1 MSSIL
6 NDTLHQTQL
15 VTLRSREFTQRY
27 NEDDNSDILFQL
39 SQPIIV
45 PSNVDI
51 YVTLNVF
58 RFVNGM
64 YNVPNSSHILYWRSL
79 KSGVWSDHSLTVPIG
94 NWNIDDLITYLDAN
108 QSPKDITFTYDP
120 KTFKVK
126 AVHHTSSTTS
136 IELLPLPNNILGR
149 IGFNE
154 KETTVIPTGVDGVTS
169 PNLIDLLGTQNLYIN
184 IDDLQ
189 LGSNSTLGYGNN
201 NVLDH
206 IAIIVPQGTG
216 QTYTSNGLSLKCG
229 VKKITQLRVQLFT
242 GEGILA
248 ELNNTEWYLSLLF
261 NFKYENEFK
270 APKYFTDVTGDGRI
284 DINDLIALYNQQQLQ
299 PQTLPN
305 T

>member
-6 NDTLHQTQL
+6 NDTLHPTQL
-15 VTLRSREFTQRY
+15 VTLRSREYTQRL
-27 NEDDNSDILFQL
+27 NGDDNSDILFQL

-58 RFVNGM
+58 RFINGM
-64 YNVPNSSHILYWRSL
+64 YNVPNSSHIFYWRGL
-79 KSGVWSDHSLTVPIG
+79 KAGVWDYFQYAVPIG
-94 NWNIDDLITYLDAN
+94 NWNIDNLIIDLNNNID
-108 QSPKDITFTYDP
+108 DIIFTYDP
-120 KTFKVK
+120 QTFRVTMT
-126 AVHHTSSTTS
+126 AHNGVSHTEYE
-136 IELLPLPNNILGR
+136 ILPNANNILAR
-149 IGFNE
+149 LGFDD
-154 KETTVIPTGVDGVTS
+154 KKTITLLPTQSITS
-169 PNLIDLLGTQNLYIN
+169 PNLIDLLGTQNIYIN

-206 IAIIVPQGTG
+206 IAVIVPQGTG
-216 QTYTSNGLSLKCG
+216 QTYTSNGMSLRCG
-229 VKKITQLRVQLFT
+229 VKKITQMRVQLFT

-270 APKYFTDVTGDGRI
+270 APKYFTDVTGDGKI
-284 DINDLIALYNQQQLQ
+284 DINDLIALYNQTQLQ
-299 PQTLPN
+299 PQTLG
-305 T
+305 

>member
-1 MSSIL
+1 MSSVL

-15 VTLRSREFTQRY
+15 TTLRSREYTQRL
-27 NEDDNSDILFQL
+27 NGDDNSDILFQL

-58 RFVNGM
+58 RFINGM
-64 YNVPNSSHILYWRSL
+64 YNVPNSSHIFYWRSY
-79 KSGVWSDHSLTVPIG
+79 KNGVWDVYQYAVPIG
-94 NWNIDDLITYLDAN
+94 NWNIDDLIIELNNNVD
-108 QSPKDITFTYDP
+108 DFIFTYDP
-120 KTFKVK
+120 KTFRVTIT
-126 AVHHTSSTTS
+126 AHQGSHTQYE
-136 IELLPLPNNILGR
+136 IQPFANNILAR
-149 IGFNE
+149 IGFDEN
-154 KETTVIPTGVDGVTS
+154 TLISLVPTQSITS

-189 LGSNSTLGYGNN
+189 LGSNSTLGFGNN

-206 IAIIVPQGTG
+206 IAVIVPQGTG
-216 QTYTSNGLSLKCG
+216 QTYSSNGLALKCG
-229 VKKITQLRVQLFT
+229 VKKITQMRVQLFT
-242 GEGILA
+242 GEGKLA

-270 APKYFTDVTGDGRI
+270 APKYFTDVTGDGKI

-299 PQTLPN
+299 PQTL
-305 T
+305 TT